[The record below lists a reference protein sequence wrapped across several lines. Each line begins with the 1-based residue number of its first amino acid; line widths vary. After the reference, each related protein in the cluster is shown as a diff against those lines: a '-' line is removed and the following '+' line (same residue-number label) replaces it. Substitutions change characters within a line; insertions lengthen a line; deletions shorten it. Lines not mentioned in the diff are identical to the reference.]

1 MIVSSMDIRETIK
14 KMDLFGKPVCLHSS
28 LSSFG
33 WFSEGAVSLI
43 DEFLLA
49 GCTVLVPTFC
59 YHFEVSQ
66 PTWINVKR
74 NGFGVAG
81 LSHQFAVQ
89 TGYTTDSLEI
99 DPDMGI
105 VPKVVLG
112 MPERVRGYHPLNSF
126 TAVGPLAG
134 TLVCDQ
140 TPTNVYSPLAKLASV
155 GGVVV
160 LAGVQLNRMTLLHFA
175 EQLAGRRLF
184 CRWARVANNSI
195 VETVETNVG
204 GCSEGFPNLDDVLVP
219 RSLEYPLGD
228 SFLRVFPAQE
238 TLTLA
243 SQVIYESP
251 AVTHCQDENCVRC
264 NDMIEGG
271 PIF

>member
-1 MIVSSMDIRETIK
+1 MIVSSMDIREAIK

-28 LSSFG
+28 LSSLG
-33 WFSEGAVSLI
+33 WFSEGPVSLI
-43 DEFLLA
+43 DEFLFA
-49 GCTVLVPTFC
+49 GCTLLVPTFC

-66 PTWINVKR
+66 PLGVNVKR
-74 NGFGVAG
+74 NGVDEAGV
-81 LSHQFAVQ
+81 SHQFASP
-89 TGYTTDSLEI
+89 TGYTPDSLEI

-105 VPKVVLG
+105 VSKAVLG
-112 MPERVRGYHPLNSF
+112 MPGRVRGYHPLNSF

-155 GGVVV
+155 GGVVI
-160 LAGVQLNRMTLLHFA
+160 LAGVELNRMTLLHFA
-175 EQLAGRRLF
+175 EQVAGRRLF

-195 VETVETNVG
+195 VETNVG
-204 GCSEGFPNLDDVLVP
+204 GCSEGFLNLGHTLVP

-228 SFLRVFPAQE
+228 SVLRVFAAQE
-238 TLTLA
+238 TITLA
-243 SQVIYESP
+243 SQIMYESP
-251 AVTHCQDENCVRC
+251 KITHCQDENCVRC